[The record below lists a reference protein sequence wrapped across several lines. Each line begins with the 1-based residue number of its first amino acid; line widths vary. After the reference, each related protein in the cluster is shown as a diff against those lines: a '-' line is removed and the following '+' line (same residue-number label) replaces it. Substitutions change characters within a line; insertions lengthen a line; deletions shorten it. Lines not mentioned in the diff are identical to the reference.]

1 MIKHPLIEIRPGNG
15 VIIDLLYGTER
26 NFTGQPIYQPTAR
39 CFLHEKAADCLELAR
54 QYAHAMG
61 YGLKITDAF
70 RPAEAQ
76 QALWNHTPDPDFLAP
91 PEKGSPHS
99 RGVAIDLTLTT
110 ADGVDIDMGTE
121 VDDLTSKAFHT
132 CLQVSRQ
139 ARRNRM
145 ILLGVMTL
153 AGWDH
158 YINEWWHYQLFDSKQ
173 YPLLGDKEMGT
184 GIMPH
189 L

>member
-1 MIKHPLIEIRPGNG
+1 MSKNPLVEIHACNG
-15 VIIDLLYGTER
+15 ITIDLLYATDR
-26 NFTGQPIYQPTAR
+26 NFTGQPIYQPNAR
-39 CFLHEKAADCLELAR
+39 CFLHSEAAACLDKAQE
-54 QYAHAMG
+54 YAHAMG

-99 RGVAIDLTLTT
+99 RGVAIDITLTT
-110 ADGVDIDMGTE
+110 MEGVEIDMGTE
-121 VDDLTSKAFHT
+121 IDDLTAKAFHT
-132 CLQVSRQ
+132 SIHVSRQ

-145 ILLGVMTL
+145 ILLGIMTL

-158 YINEWWHYQLFDSKQ
+158 YVNEWWHYQLFNSKQ
-173 YPLLGDKEMGT
+173 YPLLGDAEMGT
-184 GIMPH
+184 EIM
-189 L
+189 LS